1 MLPLQFWRRT
11 CTVCLSR
18 LLAASGH
25 PCHSLVY
32 RHITPI
38 STFIFTWSPLYVS
51 ASKFP
56 SSCKDPGPWIRACPN
71 LVWPALTWITPTKT
85 LPPNE
90 ITFSGT
96 RGQEIQPLPSF
107 THLARWTPN
116 TFPCLLSALP
126 APPYGSLDPWNH
138 PELSC
143 TRPLVLLV
151 HQFGVPFLP
160 LQTLPGDSLLFNL
173 LFLISLRAHIP
184 RKNHLGVCLGPVL
197 LPLQGSVALE
207 HSSPGTCPWYLE
219 ECLAGRASWPCDLCS
234 H

>member
-11 CTVCLSR
+11 CTVRLSR

-51 ASKFP
+51 VSKFP
-56 SSCKDPGPWIRACPN
+56 SSRKDPGPWIRACPN
-71 LVWPALTWITPTKT
+71 PVWPPFTWITPTKT
-85 LPPNE
+85 LSPNE

-116 TFPCLLSALP
+116 TF
-126 APPYGSLDPWNH
+126 
-138 PELSC
+138 
-143 TRPLVLLV
+143 LVS
-151 HQFGVPFLP
+151 FLP
-160 LQTLPGDSLLFNL
+160 SLLHRMGP
-173 LFLISLRAHIP
+173 LILKSFPVPGLWSCWSVSLECP
-184 RKNHLGVCLGPVL
+184 SC
-197 LPLQGSVALE
+197 
-207 HSSPGTCPWYLE
+207 HSRPSLVTRC
-219 ECLAGRASWPCDLCS
+219 CS
-234 H
+234 TSSSLSL